1 MHYCMHKNIC
11 IFTGPLATSVSTTQS
26 AGKTRGIFLFSGS
39 MHAPDSRQWRGFNSA
54 VYQVVVPTIPIS
66 IQIPSV

>member
-1 MHYCMHKNIC
+1 
-11 IFTGPLATSVSTTQS
+11 
-26 AGKTRGIFLFSGS
+26 

-54 VYQVVVPTIPIS
+54 VYQVVLVPTIPIP